1 MINLFKYI
9 KKKDWFLAIYENI
22 VAGETSS
29 KECVYAGILCMIT
42 FYAFDA
48 ADLAEKINYIFNTV
62 KVESSDGDN
71 LIIPVDGYVLA
82 DRLG

>member
-1 MINLFKYI
+1 MR
-9 KKKDWFLAIYENI
+9 E
-22 VAGETSS
+22 
-29 KECVYAGILCMIT
+29 